1 MNKKIVSTPKAPG
14 AVGPYSQAV
23 IIEEHNLIFVSG
35 QIGMNPQTKEIV
47 RGGTTEE
54 TKQALENMKNI
65 LEACGSGL
73 DKVVKTTVFMK
84 ELDDFGL
91 MNEAYS
97 GFFKENPPAR
107 STVEVEG
114 LPKGAKIEIEAIA
127 LI

>member
-1 MNKKIVSTPKAPG
+1 MNKKIIFTPKAPV

-23 IIEEHNLIFVSG
+23 VIEEHNLIFVSG

-65 LEACGSGL
+65 LEACGSSL

-84 ELDDFGL
+84 DLDDFGL

-97 GFFKENPPAR
+97 SFFKENPPAR
-107 STVEVEG
+107 STVEVKG

>member
-1 MNKKIVSTPKAPG
+1 MNKKIISTPKAPV

-23 IIEEHNLIFVSG
+23 VIEEHNLIFVSG

-47 RGGTTEE
+47 KGGTTEE
-54 TKQALENMKNI
+54 TRQVLENLKNV

-73 DKVVKTTVFMK
+73 EKVVKTTVFMK
-84 ELDDFGL
+84 DLDDFGL

-97 GFFKENPPAR
+97 SFFKENPPAR

-114 LPKGAKIEIEAIA
+114 LPKGAKIEIEAVA

>member
-1 MNKKIVSTPKAPG
+1 MNKKIVSTSKAPG

-23 IIEEHNLIFVSG
+23 VIEEHNLIFVSG
-35 QIGMNPQTKEIV
+35 QIGMNPQTKEIA

-54 TKQALENMKNI
+54 TKQALENLKNI
-65 LEACGSGL
+65 LEACGSCL

-84 ELDDFGL
+84 DLDDFGL

-97 GFFKENPPAR
+97 SFFKENPPAR

>member
-23 IIEEHNLIFVSG
+23 VIEEHNLIFVSG
-35 QIGMNPQTKEIV
+35 QIGMNPQTKEIA

-65 LEACGSGL
+65 LEACGSSL

-84 ELDDFGL
+84 DLDDFGL

>member
-1 MNKKIVSTPKAPG
+1 MTKKIISTPKAPA
-14 AVGPYSQAV
+14 AVGPYSQAIV
-23 IIEEHNLIFVSG
+23 VEGENLVFVSG

-47 RGGTTEE
+47 KGGTTEE
-54 TKQALENMKNI
+54 TKQALENLKNI

-84 ELDDFGL
+84 DLDDFGL

-97 GFFKENPPAR
+97 SYFKENPPAR

-114 LPKGAKIEIEAIA
+114 LPKGAKVEIEAVA

>member
-1 MNKKIVSTPKAPG
+1 MTKKIISTPKAPA

-23 IIEEHNLIFVSG
+23 IIEGENLVFVSG

-47 RGGTTEE
+47 KGGTTEE
-54 TKQALENMKNI
+54 TKQALENLKNI
-65 LEACGSGL
+65 LEACGSSL

-84 ELDDFGL
+84 DLDDFGL

-97 GFFKENPPAR
+97 SYFRENPPAR

-114 LPKGAKIEIEAIA
+114 LPKGAKVEIEAVA

>member
-1 MNKKIVSTPKAPG
+1 MNKKIISSPKAPA

-23 IIEEHNLIFVSG
+23 VIEGHNLIFVSG
-35 QIGMNPQTKEIV
+35 QIGMNPQTKEIA

-54 TKQALENMKNI
+54 TKQALENIKNI

-84 ELDDFGL
+84 DLDDFGL

>member
-23 IIEEHNLIFVSG
+23 VIEEHNLIFVSG

-65 LEACGSGL
+65 LEACGSGRL
-73 DKVVKTTVFMK
+73 VCIRGT
-84 ELDDFGL
+84 
-91 MNEAYS
+91 
-97 GFFKENPPAR
+97 
-107 STVEVEG
+107 
-114 LPKGAKIEIEAIA
+114 
-127 LI
+127 

>member
-1 MNKKIVSTPKAPG
+1 MNKKIISTPKAPA

-23 IIEEHNLIFVSG
+23 VIEEHNLIFVSG

-47 RGGTTEE
+47 KGGTTEE
-54 TKQALENMKNI
+54 TRQVLENLKNV

-73 DKVVKTTVFMK
+73 EKVVKTTVFMK
-84 ELDDFGL
+84 DLDDFGL

-97 GFFKENPPAR
+97 SFFKENPPAR

-114 LPKGAKIEIEAIA
+114 LPKGAKIEIEAVA